1 MARSLSYA
9 AYKALARRAPHD
21 APDLSTPRPG
31 GALIWGHATSGA
43 EAAALIQMMARLTML
58 RGDVHLLLTLHEG
71 VGRPDHLKPNTIVVP
86 APAEHESS
94 IAAFLEHW
102 APDLCL
108 WTGGHLRPLLIEAAG
123 NAGIPMVLI
132 DADETAFDA
141 PSLRWLPDVGRRS
154 MARFCMVLA
163 ASANAGQ
170 KVLKMGV
177 PPDKVTVTGP
187 LREGT
192 PALPCNEDEREEL
205 AQSLTGRP
213 VWLAAMVQ
221 PQEVDIILEAHR
233 VSTRGAHRQLLILV
247 PDNEADGYAMAAD
260 LTARGLRVAQ
270 WSNGDWPVEATQVL
284 LADTRGE
291 MGLWYRIAPITFM
304 ASSLVGGYGGRDPFE
319 PAALGSAILYG
330 PNVGRYLAE
339 YSRLAGA
346 GAARIVKDA
355 QTLAGAITRLSAPD
369 QAANMAHAAW
379 EVASAGAEVTD
390 QVLDM
395 VQEQLDMI
403 DMREAR

>member
-1 MARSLSYA
+1 MARSLSFA
-9 AYKALARRAPHD
+9 AYRALARRTPHD
-21 APDLSTPRPG
+21 PPDLTTPRPD

-43 EAAALIQMMARLTML
+43 EASALVQLMARLSAL
-58 RGDVHLLLTLHEG
+58 RSRTHMLLTLGDG
-71 VGRPDHLKPNTIVVP
+71 VGKPDHIKPDTTILRPV
-86 APAEHESS
+86 PAEHEGA
-94 IAAFLEHW
+94 IAAFLDHW
-102 APDLCL
+102 RPDLCL
-108 WTGGHLRPLLIEAAG
+108 WTGGHLRPLLIDAAG
-123 NAGIPMVLI
+123 ERGIAMLLI
-132 DADETAFDA
+132 DAEETAFDA
-141 PSLRWLPDVGRRS
+141 PRMRWLPDVGRRS
-154 MARFCMVLA
+154 MARFETVLA
-163 ASANAGQ
+163 ASANAAQ
-170 KVLKMGV
+170 RVLKLGV
-177 PPDKVTVTGP
+177 APERVTVTGP

-192 PALPCNEDEREEL
+192 PALPCNEPEREEL

-221 PQEVDIILEAHR
+221 PGELDTILEAHR

-247 PDNEADGYAMAAD
+247 PDDENAGDGIAAQM
-260 LTARGLRVAQ
+260 TAAGLRVAQ

-304 ASSLVGGYGGRDPFE
+304 GSSLVQGHGGRDPFE

-330 PNVGRYLAE
+330 PNVGRYLPE
-339 YSRLAGA
+339 YSRLASA

-355 QTLAGAITRLSAPD
+355 NTLAGAITRLSAPD
-369 QAANMAHAAW
+369 QAATMAHAAW

-395 VQEQLDMI
+395 VQDQL
-403 DMREAR
+403 DMREAG